1 MYKSRSAALT
11 ALRGVSFPPVYR
23 LSLWVTLR
31 DVPIPRSTRR
41 TLGRAHRAFLAR
53 FQSAA
58 NSTVP
63 DVLQLSR
70 ASLAAG
76 WESSGL
82 RVPGVDS
89 GFFATP
95 QNLADHLGYVPIR
108 WPGMPQ

>member
-58 NSTVP
+58 NSCCT
-63 DVLQLSR
+63 
-70 ASLAAG
+70 
-76 WESSGL
+76 
-82 RVPGVDS
+82 
-89 GFFATP
+89 
-95 QNLADHLGYVPIR
+95 
-108 WPGMPQ
+108 

>member
-41 TLGRAHRAFLAR
+41 ALGRAHRAFLAR

-58 NSTVP
+58 NSEKRRI
-63 DVLQLSR
+63 DGKRRQ
-70 ASLAAG
+70 
-76 WESSGL
+76 
-82 RVPGVDS
+82 
-89 GFFATP
+89 GF
-95 QNLADHLGYVPIR
+95 V
-108 WPGMPQ
+108 